1 MFSSNFRVLSAVLC
15 AGLIVSGCAVT
26 EWAGL
31 SGPGRESKPQNCP
44 GAGAIVP
51 TSSLTTFKPGMN
63 NDPKGEVYRVG
74 ITGVRTECTLDAD
87 NGITDSA
94 VEIHFKATRPA
105 PGDEAGYRAPYYVA
119 VARDAKVLDKKDAWV
134 SFAFPAGETT
144 TEFVETVPSTK
155 ITLDNGRKPY
165 EYELIVGL
173 QLTHDQLDYNNTT
186 SHYGP

>member
-1 MFSSNFRVLSAVLC
+1 MSLSNFRVLAAALC
-15 AGLIVSGCAVT
+15 AGVLLSGCSVT

-51 TSSLTTFKPGMN
+51 TSSLTTFKPGMT

-74 ITGVRTECTLDAD
+74 VVRVETECTLDAD
-87 NGITDSA
+87 NGITDSEL
-94 VEIHFKATRPA
+94 EIHFKATRPDA
-105 PGDEAGYRAPYYVA
+105 GDEAGYRAPYYVA
-119 VARDAKVLDKKDAWV
+119 VARDAQVLDKKDGWV

-165 EYELIVGL
+165 EYELIVGM
-173 QLTHDQLDYNNTT
+173 QLTHDQLEYNKTT